1 MDSRDVNT
9 AEVVFNKIIE
19 TCGQVDILV
28 NNAGVLTYHS
38 ISNED
43 KKTYDAVG
51 CEHCSNIGYKDRV
64 AIFEV
69 LQINDEIKELI
80 SNDESPIKIKREAL
94 KYGYEPLEIDGIRKV
109 IDGVTNMKELNK
121 MELGVAG

>member
-1 MDSRDVNT
+1 MDSQDVNT

-43 KKTYDAVG
+43 EKTYDDVSFGA
-51 CEHCSNIGYKDRV
+51 HFIDYLKNS
-64 AIFEV
+64 
-69 LQINDEIKELI
+69 EIKTWLYPA
-80 SNDESPIKIKREAL
+80 ESLSKNIILEKDCVKITPSSFDLNPIKIINL
-94 KYGYEPLEIDGIRKV
+94 
-109 IDGVTNMKELNK
+109 
-121 MELGVAG
+121 